1 MNSGRTYVNGDVY
14 TLDMD
19 EIRLDPNQPK
29 EHYNED
35 VVIEKLTRAIKDH
48 LFFQPVFFK
57 LDDDGKPVLILGG
70 RRYTAARRAGL
81 KTIPGVYCDG
91 RLCEVSVVSN
101 LMLGDLT
108 PVEEAEALRQA
119 LAMRYTIDQLA
130 LALGRP
136 PDAIREALTLNR
148 LPVEVLDECRR
159 DPEYERQELLRIAR
173 TRDEEEM
180 RKLFCDYR
188 RRLLR
193 RPGLR
198 SRRRAQEKFGRG
210 LGTGRRRRRRGQGA
224 AGHPIHVGQG
234 AAKQTSGQRLKLWG
248 FATLKRMG
256 LVSLAGRPFGA
267 SRLFSL
273 ARSLAGP
280 SPLAREGWPGWGEGC
295 PCIAEGAQ

>member
-188 RRLLR
+188 RRLYGR
-193 RPGLR
+193 CDGLDC
-198 SRRRAQEKFGRG
+198 
-210 LGTGRRRRRRGQGA
+210 GA
-224 AGHPIHVGQG
+224 AD
-234 AAKQTSGQRLKLWG
+234 ALK
-248 FATLKRMG
+248 K
-256 LVSLAGRPFGA
+256 SLAAALERGGVGVEEA
-267 SRLFSL
+267 KELQDI
-273 ARSLAGP
+273 RSMLDKVLQSKRAG
-280 SPLAREGWPGWGEGC
+280 SA
-295 PCIAEGAQ
+295 